1 MSSKKSAAEAG
12 GDAAASGDVNS
23 IHFWLSSEPDA
34 WVKAATLASGA
45 LKTSKSNSDKPVYQ
59 ENISFLEG
67 HLKKLYPS
75 SLDPHTISGTTIPKG
90 SYNKFCFTTV
100 SGGGGSCHAILVY
113 VKTNDGS
120 SEQSSSSSAASA
132 ASDSLVQPEPAQNML
147 STPAPRQSRHSSPP
161 RDSVKQ
167 EKTIYYYDP
176 AGKEEAIPKFV
187 LSDSVETPRIN
198 NDMCPYKGINPE
210 GYCALWSIVVV
221 ILWDLNPELD
231 FDGRMSILKRFNE
244 LIAGGKDEKGN
255 NINKVPGLRKW
266 FIATVYHL
274 FMNITK
280 RGCTA
285 ETAKIFIMRV
295 NEHISRTL
303 RINTSDK
310 SSKPDGLLRIAEYVN
325 KYNNIDKLLLSE
337 QKTSQKAQK
346 ERITAL
352 RAHNNLLMDKAVDTY
367 IQQIELKEDIKVTT
381 DVDPGGAA
389 AAAAA
394 ASPVVDLAAAV
405 PGGVPVDTETDF
417 GGGGLRRVRSLRHKN
432 KMYRSKKVRKP
443 RRTVKRRSR
452 RSRRN

>member
-75 SLDPHTISGTTIPKG
+75 SLDPHTISGTSIPKV

-161 RDSVKQ
+161 PRDSVKQ

-176 AGKEEAIPKFV
+176 AGKEAKHKFE
-187 LSDSVETPRIN
+187 LSDRVETPRIN

-221 ILWDLNPELD
+221 ILWDLDPELD

-244 LIAGGKDEKGN
+244 LIAGGKDKNGQ

-274 FMNITK
+274 FMNIT
-280 RGCTA
+280 RGGCTA
-285 ETAKIFIMRV
+285 ETAKIFIMQV
-295 NEHISRTL
+295 KEHISRTL
-303 RINTSDK
+303 RINTSDE
-310 SSKPDGLLRIAEYVN
+310 SSKPVGLLRIAEYVN
-325 KYNNIDKLLLSE
+325 KYNIINDLLS
-337 QKTSQKAQK
+337 KTQLEKVKTNPLIS
-346 ERITAL
+346 
-352 RAHNNLLMDKAVDTY
+352 HNNLLMDKAVDTY
-367 IQQIELKEDIKVTT
+367 IQIELKGDD
-381 DVDPGGAA
+381 DVDSGAAADADAGGAGGGGGGGAA
-389 AAAAA
+389 ADADA
-394 ASPVVDLAAAV
+394 
-405 PGGVPVDTETDF
+405 GGA
-417 GGGGLRRVRSLRHKN
+417 GGAGGGLRRVRSLRHKN